1 MVSNLWDIF
10 TGGFILY
17 NYIFIR
23 IILDFYL
30 NHIFSLNFPVIQNS
44 IFTVKI
50 FLVINLFIV
59 WLFILIANYYD
70 LKFGIIPNKIN
81 LILFI
86 YGLFFNSLLALLFNN
101 PYILIFSLV
110 LTSFVALISFLL
122 WHIGFW
128 GGGDLKFFIGLTLSL
143 SFLDLNYLNLIKINI
158 VFYNLELPFFSQN
171 IVYPKVFSILFN
183 GILIAFIFLFLY
195 LINNIIKFK
204 KLKYYSIL
212 SIIDFKSMIN
222 QLTTKEIYFNNLTEG
237 LILDKNYFN
246 NERVYNK
253 INELNHDDFNLKANK
268 DEYGFFFSSLNGI
281 GLTKKDIDLINDLYK
296 DKLIKNPNMRI
307 KIGIPF
313 IPFLTIGFLCFLVFG
328 DIISIISTFIK
339 FLF

>member
-1 MVSNLWDIF
+1 M
-10 TGGFILY
+10 Y

-59 WLFILIANYYD
+59 WLFILLANYYD

-110 LTSFVALISFLL
+110 LTTFVALISFLL

-143 SFLDLNYLNLIKINI
+143 SFLDMNYLNLIKINI

-171 IVYPKVFSILFN
+171 IVYPKIFSILFN
-183 GILIAFIFLFLY
+183 GILIAFIFLSLY

-204 KLKYYSIL
+204 KLKYYSFL

-222 QLTTKEIYFNNLTEG
+222 QLTTQSININNLTEG
-237 LILDKNYFN
+237 LILDKYYFN
-246 NERVYNK
+246 NERAFYK
-253 INELNHDDFNLKANK
+253 INQLNHDDFNLKANK

-296 DKLIKNPNMRI
+296 DKLIENPNMRI

-313 IPFLTIGFLCFLVFG
+313 IPFLTLGFLCFLVFG

>member
-1 MVSNLWDIF
+1 M
-10 TGGFILY
+10 Y

-30 NHIFSLNFPVIQNS
+30 NHILSLNFPVIQNF

-86 YGLFFNSLLALLFNN
+86 YGLVFNCLLAQLFNN

-110 LTSFVALISFLL
+110 LTTFLALISFLL
-122 WHIGFW
+122 WYIGFW
-128 GGGDLKFFIGLTLSL
+128 GGGDLKFFIGLSLSL

-158 VFYNLELPFFSQN
+158 VFYNLELPIFSQY
-171 IVYPKVFSILFN
+171 IFYPKVFSILFN
-183 GILIAFIFLFLY
+183 GILIAFIFLSLY
-195 LINNIIKFK
+195 LIYNIIKFK

-222 QLTTKEIYFNNLTEG
+222 QLTTQSISINNLTEG
-237 LILDKNYFN
+237 LILDKYFFN
-246 NERVYNK
+246 NEMVYNK
-253 INELNHDDFNLKANK
+253 INELNPDDFNLKAHK
-268 DEYGFFFSSLNGI
+268 GRYGFFFSSLNRI
-281 GLTKKDIDLINDLYK
+281 GLTNRDIDLINELYK
-296 DKLIKNPNMRI
+296 DNLIENPHMRI

-313 IPFLTIGFLCFLVFG
+313 IPFLTLGFLCFLVFG
-328 DIISIISTFIK
+328 DIISIISGFIK